1 MATPNSAPGSSSRTC
16 RRSQR
21 RQWKPT
27 ANRSPTIRKG
37 SISGTSSG
45 TGMVSASSGVAS
57 AAKDEPKP
65 PLPSPMIKATTAK
78 VR

>member
-1 MATPNSAPGSSSRTC
+1 MATPTSAPGINSSTC

-37 SISGTSSG
+37 SISGTNSG
-45 TGMVSASSGVAS
+45 TGIVNASSGVAS
-57 AAKDEPKP
+57 AAKEEPKP
-65 PLPSPMIKATTAK
+65 PLPMPMMSAVSAK
-78 VR
+78 IR